1 MLTRKETRELLMKI
15 LYQMD
20 IRNEFDDFD
29 YSESLSN
36 VKRENEKEYFVRV
49 IDCFKENRKEV
60 DDKIQVAIKSRDIN
74 KIGKIE
80 LALIR
85 LAATE
90 IDYLEDIPVQ
100 VSVNE
105 SIELSKVYATD
116 KSYKF
121 INGVLGRYIENKEQV
136 NG

>member
-1 MLTRKETRELLMKI
+1 MKI